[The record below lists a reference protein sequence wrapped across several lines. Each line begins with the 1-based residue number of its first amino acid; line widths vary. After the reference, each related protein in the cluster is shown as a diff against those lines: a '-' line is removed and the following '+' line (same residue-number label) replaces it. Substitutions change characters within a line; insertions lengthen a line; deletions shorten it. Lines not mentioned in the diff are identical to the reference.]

1 MNRGKALSLLSRVNW
16 GNGRGAVKNADPGRK
31 VVFMEEKRSFKV
43 VAQKLP
49 ARSVPVYGEGF
60 SIEEQIFD
68 KAGIRLVV
76 TGAEGQD
83 AFMEVAGDA
92 DALLVY
98 AGGIQINRAVI
109 ASLKRCRIIAVAA
122 VGYDNVDIEAASGRS
137 IRVTNVPDVFIEE
150 VADHT
155 MTLILAAWRR
165 LLFQDQLVRTG
176 RWNEARPLLN
186 QFPRLTGQ
194 TLGFISF
201 GNVPKAVSR
210 RAAPFGLRMMA
221 YDPYISEL
229 VMIVSDETRHLIST
243 EAFKQMKSSA
253 IFINTGRGATVDE
266 ASLIQAL
273 SEGWIAGAALD
284 VFEEEPVDTG
294 NPLLQMDSV
303 TLTAHAASASSRM
316 PTETRRRA
324 ANEIVRVLK
333 GAPPISPVNKFRDS
347 VAG

>member
-1 MNRGKALSLLSRVNW
+1 
-16 GNGRGAVKNADPGRK
+16 
-31 VVFMEEKRSFKV
+31 MEEKRSSKV

-49 ARSVPVYGEGF
+49 DRSVPVYGEGF

-76 TGAEGQD
+76 TGAERQD

-109 ASLKRCRIIAVAA
+109 ASLKRCQIIAVAA

-137 IRVTNVPDVFIEE
+137 IWVTNVPDVFIEE

-155 MTLILAAWRR
+155 MALILAAWRR

-176 RWNEARPLLN
+176 RWNEARPFLN

-201 GNVPKAVSR
+201 GNVPKAVSH

-229 VMIVSDETRHLIST
+229 VMIEHGVEPMTELPELLRQSDFVSAHLPLSDETRHLIST

-316 PTETRRRA
+316 PPETRRRA